1 MKDHHRESE
10 HDDYGGL
17 ARDLQKFVATSNRR
31 QVLRLFAG
39 ASLIPWLGCGTDGMS
54 GVDDAGSPDG
64 GGTSPDGSG
73 TANPGTCATIP
84 EETDGPYPGDGS
96 NGANALA
103 LGGIV
108 RSDIR
113 SSLGALSGTAGGVP
127 LTMKLTL
134 VNTGAACAPLAGYAV
149 YLWHCDREG
158 FYSMYTLTSQNYL
171 RGVQETDASGTVTFT
186 SIFPACYPGRWPH
199 VHFEIFPSVAKAL
212 AVNGKVK
219 TSQLALPA
227 DVCNTVY
234 ATSGYE
240 QSVTSLSRIS
250 LASDNVFSD
259 GASLQVAT
267 MSGSVSAGYTAALT
281 VGVAV

>member
-1 MKDHHRESE
+1 MNDHHPDND

-17 ARDLQKFVATSNRR
+17 ARDLPRIVAASTRR
-31 QVLRLFAG
+31 QALRLFAG
-39 ASLIPWLGCGTDGMS
+39 ASLIPWLGCGAEGMS
-54 GVDDAGSPDG
+54 GVDDAGSPDAG
-64 GGTSPDGSG
+64 GASTDGGTSS
-73 TANPGTCATIP
+73 PGTCATIP
-84 EETDGPYPGDGS
+84 EETGGPYPGDGS

-103 LGGIV
+103 LTGIV

-113 SSLGALSGTAGGVP
+113 SSLGALSGTAAGVP
-127 LTMKLTL
+127 LTIKLTL
-134 VNTGAACAPLAGYAV
+134 VNTGAACAPLAGYAL

-158 FYSMYTLTSQNYL
+158 FYSMYTLPSQNYL
-171 RGVQETDASGTVTFT
+171 RGVQETDASGVATFT
-186 SIFPACYPGRWPH
+186 SIFPGCYSGRWPH
-199 VHFEIFPSVAKAL
+199 IHFEIFPSAAKAV

-227 DVCNTVY
+227 DVSSAVY

-240 QSVTSLSRIS
+240 QSVTNLSRIS

-267 MSGSVSAGYTAALT
+267 VTGSVAAGYTAALT